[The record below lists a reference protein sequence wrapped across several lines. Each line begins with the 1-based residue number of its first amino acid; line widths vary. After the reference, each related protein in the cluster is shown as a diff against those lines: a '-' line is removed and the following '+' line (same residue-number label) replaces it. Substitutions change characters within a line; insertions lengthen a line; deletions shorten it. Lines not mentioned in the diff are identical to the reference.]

1 MHVSIYERCLL
12 REAQALSTGTST
24 RAPFE
29 EMTDLGALPP
39 EASTVERARALAEL
53 GKVIF
58 TAHRE
63 VLHQRDTDGIRALGR
78 LIALSHVMSELPSEE
93 DAATSAV
100 RASHATALNRTLR
113 EAVTLAMKPFQNAS
127 QLRAVGF
134 KNLGLEEDYR
144 RASQQAPKRKHH

>member
-1 MHVSIYERCLL
+1 MSE
-12 REAQALSTGTST
+12 
-24 RAPFE
+24 
-29 EMTDLGALPP
+29 
-39 EASTVERARALAEL
+39 
-53 GKVIF
+53 
-58 TAHRE
+58 
-63 VLHQRDTDGIRALGR
+63 
-78 LIALSHVMSELPSEE
+78 SELPSDE

-144 RASQQAPKRKHH
+144 RASLQAPKRKHH